1 MEVCGLLDKIAMVN
15 SEMEIQLIEVRLAN
29 FTQWCFQVSAG
40 YYHSLVLKTDGSLWA
55 FGRNHTGQLG
65 NGNTTNI
72 STPTQILTS
81 GVSKIAA
88 GGYFSLISKTDGSF
102 WGFGLN
108 GSGQL
113 VDGTTTNRNTP
124 TQSTITSLSKF
135 SSGGG
140 NSLLLKTDGSLLG
153 CWKE

>member
-1 MEVCGLLDKIAMVN
+1 M
-15 SEMEIQLIEVRLAN
+15 
-29 FTQWCFQVSAG
+29 
-40 YYHSLVLKTDGSLWA
+40 GSLWA
-55 FGRNHTGQLG
+55 FGRNHNGQLG
-65 NGNTTNI
+65 NGNTTNL
-72 STPTQILTS
+72 STPTQILPS

-88 GGYFSLISKTDGSF
+88 GGYFSLISKTDGSL

-135 SSGGG
+135 SSGGQ
-140 NSLLLKTDGSLLG
+140 NS
-153 CWKE
+153 